1 MEKVKFFDPYP
12 DTVIVGDKIYDI
24 DLSFATVVQV
34 WDVQSSDDFTDKD
47 KIELQA
53 KLFLDDPADCP
64 ETIDKQIEF
73 LQAVYELFPKQ
84 DNDGERYI
92 DFHQDAAMIR
102 SGFFRIGVD
111 LTKDRIHFFQFLE
124 LLADLPTDTAMMRT
138 IKLRS
143 MPLPKRTEHNA
154 EYIAELQRAKAR
166 VAIKYSEEERRR
178 RFERSLMKLR
188 DSFLFG
194 GR

>member
-12 DTVIVGDKIYDI
+12 DTVIVGDRLYDI

-34 WDVQSSDDFTDKD
+34 WDVQASEDFTDKD
-47 KIELQA
+47 KIELQT

-73 LQAVYELFPKQ
+73 LQAVYELFPKKE
-84 DNDGERYI
+84 NDGERYI
-92 DFHQDAAMIR
+92 DFHQDAQMIR

-138 IKLRS
+138 IKLRM

-154 EYIAELQRAKAR
+154 EYIAELQKAKAK
-166 VAIKYSEEERRR
+166 VAIKYSEEERRQ

-188 DSFLFG
+188 ESLLFG
-194 GR
+194 GG